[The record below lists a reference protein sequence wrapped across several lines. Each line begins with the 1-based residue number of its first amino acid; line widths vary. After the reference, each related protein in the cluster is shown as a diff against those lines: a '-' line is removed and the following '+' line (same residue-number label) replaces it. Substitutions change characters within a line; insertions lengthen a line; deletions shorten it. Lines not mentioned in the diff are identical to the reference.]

1 MDKVT
6 EDAKIQ
12 EAISVVHL
20 LILDQVLVENA
31 MYKIGQNQVNILTDM
46 IMFSKINVEM
56 LTVGNLM
63 IFQVLTN
70 VLMLIIQLSF
80 VHEKRKSTV

>member
-46 IMFSKINVEM
+46 IMFSKINAEM

-70 VLMLIIQLSF
+70 VLMLIIQLSS
-80 VHEKRKSTV
+80 VHEKRKSMV